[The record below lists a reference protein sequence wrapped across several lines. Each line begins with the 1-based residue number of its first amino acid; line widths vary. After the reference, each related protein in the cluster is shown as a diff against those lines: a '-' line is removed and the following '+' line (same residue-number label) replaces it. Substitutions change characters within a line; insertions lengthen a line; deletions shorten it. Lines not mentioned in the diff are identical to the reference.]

1 MDGNL
6 IGPTKSNM
14 IRYNGT
20 LYSAFATY
28 QATGQDAHSYTNDP
42 MLVDPSTRTPRPG
55 ESMDAFIARA
65 MKAAD
70 LDPSSWAIGRAL
82 PIAGVNDSFNGPA
95 PDIGAREWAGKPY
108 N

>member
-1 MDGNL
+1 
-6 IGPTKSNM
+6 
-14 IRYNGT
+14 
-20 LYSAFATY
+20 
-28 QATGQDAHSYTNDP
+28 
-42 MLVDPSTRTPRPG
+42 
-55 ESMDAFIARA
+55 